1 MGKEN
6 GVCLVVTGTN
16 VRDRHGR
23 VPSHPLCSRTH
34 SGQTVWAVSVVR
46 TAIGEKGDRCTVSLF
61 LTSPGPDT
69 TPVALVLEEET
80 LSLTLLLCR
89 ESSQV

>member
-1 MGKEN
+1 M
-6 GVCLVVTGTN
+6 
-16 VRDRHGR
+16 
-23 VPSHPLCSRTH
+23 
-34 SGQTVWAVSVVR
+34 SVVR